1 MSEAFR
7 GEFYQKVD
15 SKARVS
21 VPAAFRR
28 IIEAGDSGFSA
39 PDPGPARARFI
50 IVYGGA
56 QSYLECYTLEGMKR
70 IERQIAR
77 MQPGSPQ
84 RKYLER
90 NMLTRSLVA
99 EIDDDGRIVLS
110 QKLREKIG
118 LGCEG
123 GAESVF
129 AGALDKF
136 QVWNRPAYDAQA
148 AEEDEFELPPGA
160 DMAALLPFEPE
171 D

>member
-28 IIEAGDSGFSA
+28 IIEAGDPGFSG
-39 PDPGPARARFI
+39 PGSNASRARFVM
-50 IVYGGA
+50 VYGGA
-56 QSYLECYTLEGMKR
+56 QAYLECYTLDGMKR

-99 EIDDDGRIVLS
+99 EVDDDGRIVLT
-110 QKLREKIG
+110 QKAREKIG
-118 LGCEG
+118 LAAEG

-136 QVWNRPAYDAQA
+136 QVWNSPAYDAQA
-148 AEEDEFELPPGA
+148 AEEDDFELPPGA
-160 DMAALLPFEPE
+160 DMSALLPFEPE
-171 D
+171 E

>member
-28 IIEAGDSGFSA
+28 IIEAGDPSFST
-39 PDPGPARARFI
+39 PGANVSRARFV

-56 QSYLECYTLEGMKR
+56 QSYLECYTLDGMKR

-99 EIDDDGRIVLS
+99 EVDDDGRIVLT
-110 QKLREKIG
+110 QKLREKID
-118 LGCEG
+118 LGAES

-136 QVWNRPAYDAQA
+136 QVWNRPDYDAQA
-148 AEEDEFELPPGA
+148 AEEDDFELPPGA
-160 DMAALLPFEPE
+160 DMSALLPFEPE
-171 D
+171 E

>member
-15 SKARVS
+15 TKARVS
-21 VPAAFRR
+21 VPAVFRR
-28 IIEAGDSGFSA
+28 IIEAGDPGFST
-39 PDPGPARARFI
+39 PGTTPSRARFV
-50 IVYGGA
+50 IVYGGT
-56 QSYLECYTLEGMKR
+56 QSYLECYAMEGMKR

-84 RKYLER
+84 RRYLER

-99 EIDDDGRIVLS
+99 EIDDDGRIVLT

-118 LGCEG
+118 LGSEG
-123 GAESVF
+123 AQESVF

-136 QVWNRPAYDAQA
+136 QIWNSPDYDAHA
-148 AEEDEFELPPGA
+148 AEEDEFELPPGT
-160 DMAALLPFEPE
+160 DMSSLLPFEPE
-171 D
+171 K

>member
-28 IIEAGDSGFSA
+28 IIEAGDPSYS
-39 PDPGPARARFI
+39 DTTRARFV
-50 IVYGGA
+50 IVYGGNQA
-56 QSYLECYTLEGMKR
+56 YLECYTVTGMRKIEG
-70 IERQIAR
+70 QIAK
-77 MQPGSPQ
+77 MQAGSSA

-99 EIDDDGRIVLS
+99 ELDDDGRIVLS
-110 QKLREKIG
+110 QKLRDKIA
-118 LGCEG
+118 LDIEG
-123 GAESVF
+123 GTEAAF

-136 QVWNRPAYDAQA
+136 QVWNKADYDAHA
-148 AEEDEFELPPGA
+148 AEEDDFDLPEGA
-160 DMAALLPFEPE
+160 DMSSLLPFDQE